1 MRRFQSD
8 GRHQKFL
15 TRENTGEFFIFTIHQ
30 IRKKSADRLMLF
42 SGTLYRDCMQR
53 WQCRI
58 HNGTP
63 NPLTDVFSLIY
74 TNILCLQVLIFK
86 LINIQFLELAEIY
99 LFFLKPLLMGN
110 IRYEHK
116 YCISCCEFTL
126 CAVYTTFDRKLFLRD

>member
-1 MRRFQSD
+1 MSQYIDSVNFFFSFSLNNNLLKIPSIQRRDEKIPIRWSPPEVFN
-8 GRHQKFL
+8 K
-15 TRENTGEFFIFTIHQ
+15 REYRWFFTFIIHQ

-86 LINIQFLELAEIY
+86 LINIHFLELA
-99 LFFLKPLLMGN
+99 GN
-110 IRYEHK
+110 
-116 YCISCCEFTL
+116 
-126 CAVYTTFDRKLFLRD
+126 VYSFRILRNHF